1 MTTRSEQWLSET
13 ERLIDCVDS
22 DDLPR
27 QMLDS
32 LSKLVPFT
40 MATFFVNR
48 GRSRPINLYDNFP
61 DAKSKSGIENYINGT
76 YVLNPFYL
84 AHLKGL
90 DLGVYRIC
98 DLAPDAFF
106 ENTYYKSLKITPSPE
121 EEIGYVTN
129 NWPVGHEEIEIAV
142 PLGDKEDK
150 TTAEIGLY
158 CPIEEHTF
166 DECQLDGLKAHL
178 PVIGAITRKFWAL
191 RKDSFANSPLDNR
204 IDVLFDNFGKP
215 ELSDREHEVIQHVLR
230 GHSSESIS
238 FNLDIS
244 ITTVKTHRKRAY
256 GKLNISSQSE
266 LLSIFLQSIEPY
278 LGGQAK
284 KYPSC

>member
-1 MTTRSEQWLSET
+1 MTAKSLEWRLEIEK
-13 ERLIDCVDS
+13 LIDCIDHVE
-22 DDLPR
+22 LPE
-27 QMLDS
+27 QLLKS

-40 MATFFVNR
+40 MATFFINR
-48 GRSRPINLYDNFP
+48 GRSRPISLYDTFP

-90 DLGVYRIC
+90 ELGVYRIR

-106 ENTYYKSLKITPSPE
+106 ENSYYKSLKISPSPE
-121 EEIGYVTN
+121 EEIGYVTK
-129 NWPVGHEEIEIAV
+129 NWPQGHEEIEIAV
-142 PLGDKEDK
+142 PLGSPEDR

-158 CPIEEHTF
+158 CPLDEHTF
-166 DECQLDGLKAHL
+166 DDDQLADLKREL
-178 PVIGAITRKFWAL
+178 PIIGAVTRKFWTL
-191 RKDSFANSPLDNR
+191 RKDNLASRPIDSR
-204 IDVLFDNFGKP
+204 IDEMFDNFGKP
-215 ELSDREHEVIQHVLR
+215 ELSLREQQVIQHVLR

-238 FNLDIS
+238 YNLDIS

-266 LLSIFLQSIEPY
+266 LLSRFLQSIEPY
-278 LGGQAK
+278 LGSG
-284 KYPSC
+284 